1 MTISFPIVT
10 MRIVTHTGT
19 YKLRVISHT
28 DTHWP
33 YVRVFA
39 NVLDSLPVATEAYV
53 CQNVSCQKVAA
64 WGCETDAARRQ
75 RTRRDIKTGRACG

>member
-28 DTHWP
+28 DTLALCM
-33 YVRVFA
+33 VVA

-53 CQNVSCQKVAA
+53 CQNVSCRKVAA
-64 WGCETDAARRQ
+64 WGCETAAARRQ